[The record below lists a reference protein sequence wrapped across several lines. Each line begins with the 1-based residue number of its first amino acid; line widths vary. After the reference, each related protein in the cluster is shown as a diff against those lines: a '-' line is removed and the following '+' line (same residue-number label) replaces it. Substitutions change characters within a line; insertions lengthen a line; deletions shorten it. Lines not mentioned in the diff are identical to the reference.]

1 MKRNMQ
7 RLASL
12 AVAAGLVLGMA
23 ACGSGQSA
31 SNASSKATNTSNTTN
46 TTNTAVNST
55 ESSGGKSKIS
65 FWTFHTNA
73 EKEFMASLPEKYKA
87 VNPNVEVTYE
97 NFPESDYMGTKLTT
111 AFAANAGP
119 DVFVMSP
126 GDFLKYANSGVAK
139 DLTSYFTDEMK
150 QDFLPSAIDAVTVD
164 GKIVAIPFEIELL
177 GLYYNK
183 DMFKAAGLEAP
194 KTWDELVN
202 ATKKLKKGDIA
213 SLIVEPSKGY
223 YQNFTWY
230 PFLWQTGA
238 NVIDSGTKTAT
249 FEGEGVEKSL
259 KLWGDLI
266 KAGAPSKL
274 SIPLT
279 NEIALLG
286 SGKAAMQVCGT
297 WAVASLENNYQDTNI
312 GLVPLPVPEG
322 GKAATAAGGWKLM
335 VNGKSENSDAAAKFA
350 MWAFAED
357 TSIPLEWCTKVKFAY
372 SPRKSVIEA
381 GKDVYTKGLR
391 EVFTNQIYDSAVG
404 EPRYPSEI
412 VNAVGDALQNVMF
425 NNGDPKSEAKKA
437 NDKIADFLKTYNGAM

>member
-1 MKRNMQ
+1 MKKNMKA
-7 RLASL
+7 RLVSFAL
-12 AVAAGLVLGMA
+12 ALGLTVSMT
-23 ACGSGQSA
+23 ACGTSSTNDNAASETPQSSQKSTA
-31 SNASSKATNTSNTTN
+31 VESSKDG
-46 TTNTAVNST
+46 NSAA
-55 ESSGGKSKIS
+55 KIT

-87 VNPNVEVTYE
+87 VNPDVEVTYE

-111 AFAANAGP
+111 AFAANSGP

-139 DLTSYFTDEMK
+139 DLTSYFTDEIK
-150 QDFLPSAIDAVTVD
+150 NDFLPSAIDAVTVD
-164 GKIVAIPFEIELL
+164 SKIVAIPFEVELL

-202 ATKKLKKGDIA
+202 ATKVLKKGDVA
-213 SLIVEPSKGY
+213 SLIIEPSKGY

-238 NVIDSGTKTAT
+238 NVLDSKTKTGT
-249 FEGEGVEKSL
+249 FEGEGTEKAL

-279 NEIALLG
+279 NDTSLLG
-286 SGKAAMQVCGT
+286 TGKAAMQVCGT
-297 WAVASLENNYQDTNI
+297 WAIAGLENDYKDTNI

-322 GKAATAAGGWKLM
+322 GKAATCAGGWKMM

-372 SPRKSVIEA
+372 SPRKSVVEA
-381 GKDVYTKGLR
+381 GKDIYTKGLR
-391 EVFTNQIYDSAVG
+391 EVFTNQIYDTAIG

-425 NNGDPKSEAKKA
+425 NNGDPKAEAKKA
-437 NDKIADFLKTYNGAM
+437 NDKINEFLKSFKGSM